1 MLFLHELLEISPP
14 YSTDFVFQKVTIWR
28 YLIFLHI
35 FIHERILYTQWTESK
50 CKYVSRV
57 HAAHWLPVDSIHYTC
72 TKTNSQGLSIAI
84 LNWWYKS
91 LATKI
96 THLLFIKEKKKGE
109 SKLFETTC
117 RTFWPGLPT
126 AELNW
131 KPSCKHLKTELCNG
145 HPDNG
150 LLKSLNS
157 IQIPNSSSEKHED
170 KSE

>member
-96 THLLFIKEKKKGE
+96 THLLFIKEKKKKVKV
-109 SKLFETTC
+109 SNLKQL
-117 RTFWPGLPT
+117 
-126 AELNW
+126 AEHFDQAFLLQSWTENQAVSTW
-131 KPSCKHLKTELCNG
+131 KQSYAMDTLTMDYWNH
-145 HPDNG
+145 
-150 LLKSLNS
+150 
-157 IQIPNSSSEKHED
+157 
-170 KSE
+170 